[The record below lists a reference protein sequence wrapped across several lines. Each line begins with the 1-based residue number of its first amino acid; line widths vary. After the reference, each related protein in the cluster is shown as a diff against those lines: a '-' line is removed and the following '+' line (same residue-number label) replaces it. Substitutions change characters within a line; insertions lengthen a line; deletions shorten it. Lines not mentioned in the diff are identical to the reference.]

1 MSGVPGGASSD
12 GLDLETVLLCSAA
25 VGLGSV
31 WGGAQVAARLATG
44 RWLDA
49 GAGDAFTALVRLPS
63 SGESP
68 ASAWGPEWPGA
79 LPGPTLYWG
88 ATLAVAVAAIT
99 LVVALHRLLTHQ
111 RVGTDKRHR
120 LGVDTRS
127 RLARRQD
134 LKPLIV
140 RGPVAGRLI
149 LGKVGSSLVAT
160 EDRTSSPRWRQGARQ
175 GDRSAVAVIGPT
187 RCGKTANAISGVLEW
202 NGPAI
207 LFSVKND
214 LLAATLDVRRKLGEV
229 RVFDPTRATKVAE
242 RAGWSPLRAAATPT
256 GAQKAARAL
265 ADAGPKD
272 GAENLKFFGAM
283 AEQLLWPLLYTAAAA
298 GRSMVDVVRWV
309 LSQDRPVDGTLG
321 EVASLL
327 DAELVG
333 KDALRRSWAAAA
345 MTGLAA
351 IWDLDERTR
360 GSTYATAQTLV
371 RLWQDPDVAT
381 SSLTQ
386 DIDLAW
392 LLKGANTLYL
402 CGPLH
407 EQDRLATVFGGL
419 LGDLMQQAYET
430 AGKSETGV
438 LTPTLVVLD
447 EAGNT
452 PMRWLPQ
459 VASTCA
465 GIGLLLVTIWQSK
478 AQIDAAYGTLADS
491 VLTNHGSKVIF
502 SGVSDRS
509 TLDYA
514 SSLLG
519 DEEVRQRSLSADP
532 YGGHRNISEST
543 TRTNLVPGDLLRQML
558 PGHALLLHGTLRPAH
573 LLARPYYKNRRWR
586 KAAEAAW
593 TLTDAEQAKPAAD
606 GAQAA

>member
-1 MSGVPGGASSD
+1 MSAVPGGASSD
-12 GLDLETVLLCSAA
+12 GLDLETVLLGSAA

-31 WGGAQVAARLATG
+31 WGGAQLAARLASG

-49 GAGDAFTALVRLPS
+49 GAGEAFTALVRLPS
-63 SGESP
+63 NRASP
-68 ASAWGPEWPGA
+68 ALAWAPELQGA

-88 ATLAVAVAAIT
+88 ATVAVAVVAVT
-99 LVVALHRLLTHQ
+99 TVVALHRLLTHH
-111 RVGTDKRHR
+111 RVGTDRRRR
-120 LGVDTRS
+120 LGVDTRA
-127 RLARRQD
+127 RLARRRD

-140 RGPVAGRLI
+140 GRPVDGRLI
-149 LGKVGSSLVAT
+149 LGKVGGALVAT
-160 EDRTSSPRWRQGARQ
+160 EDKAASPRWRHDARQ

-202 NGPAI
+202 RGPAI

-214 LLAATLDVRRKLGEV
+214 LLGATLDVRRKLGEV
-229 RVFDPTRATKVAE
+229 KVFDPTRATKVAK
-242 RAGWSPLRAAATPT
+242 RAGWSPLRAAGTPT

-283 AEQLLWPLLYTAAAA
+283 AEQLLWPLLYTAAVAE
-298 GRSMVDVVRWV
+298 RSMVDVVRWV
-309 LSQDRPVDGTLG
+309 LTQDRPIDDMPG

-327 DAELVG
+327 DAELVRD
-333 KDALRRSWAAAA
+333 DALRRSWAAAA

-381 SSLTQ
+381 SAQ
-386 DIDLAW
+386 HQEIDLKW
-392 LLKGANTLYL
+392 LVKGANTLYL

-419 LGDLMQQAYET
+419 LGDLMQQAYEA
-430 AGKSETGV
+430 AGKTETGA
-438 LTPTLVVLD
+438 LTPTLVVID

-459 VASTCA
+459 VVSTCA
-465 GIGLLLVTIWQSK
+465 GIRLLLVTIWQSK
-478 AQIDAAYGTLADS
+478 AQIDATYGALADS
-491 VLTNHGSKVIF
+491 VLTNHGQIVADVSVVD
-502 SGVSDRS
+502 SGTTRQDRS
-509 TLDYA
+509 RLP
-514 SSLLG
+514 
-519 DEEVRQRSLSADP
+519 DE
-532 YGGHRNISEST
+532 
-543 TRTNLVPGDLLRQML
+543 
-558 PGHALLLHGTLRPAH
+558 
-573 LLARPYYKNRRWR
+573 
-586 KAAEAAW
+586 
-593 TLTDAEQAKPAAD
+593 
-606 GAQAA
+606 